1 MTKYRLAAALT
12 MLTASLATAHA
23 APLDA
28 TAAANVAANTYS
40 NVQQIRTRHIALDLA
55 VDFRKSE
62 LAGTVT
68 LELERIDPAAT
79 QVVLD
84 TQELD
89 IAKAETSVDG
99 EVWLKAPFTLGNSDE
114 VLGAPLTVTLPV
126 DATRVRV
133 TYSTRPQASG
143 LQWLPPAQT
152 LGRKLPFMFT
162 QSEAIHGRSWIPMQD
177 TPFVRATYEARIR
190 TPKGLRA
197 VMSAEM
203 QDKPDASGAW
213 TFKMPQAIPG
223 YLIALAV
230 GDIGFRAT
238 GPRTGVYA
246 EPGMLKKA
254 AYEFGETERTLELME
269 QAFGPYRWGRY
280 DILVLP
286 PSFPIGGME
295 NPRLTFA
302 TPTVITGDRM
312 LVSLVSHEL
321 AHSWSGNL
329 VTNASWN
336 DFWLN
341 EGFTEYLTYR
351 LLDMQFGQARGDME
365 RVLGLADL
373 KNSMS
378 HLDKIDWSLVR
389 SSPPKDPDAV
399 FSSVPYERGTLFLT
413 WLETQFGRSAFDAF
427 LRGWFDDHAFQSAT
441 TGQFVAALQDKL
453 MAQQP
458 GKVTQAQIDAWLN
471 QPEIPDFAVLPHSDA
486 LNKVDQQREAW
497 LSGKIKLEALP
508 ARQWNVH
515 EWQHFFEEMPAS
527 ATLEQIQALDARY
540 KLSRTHNA
548 IIASAWFRVA
558 IAHGDKPVLP
568 AVQRYLGSVG
578 RMRLITPLYRE
589 LMKTPEGKAYA
600 EQTYAKVKSGYNPI
614 AQQAVERVLKGEAGG

>member
-1 MTKYRLAAALT
+1 MTKYRLAAALA

-23 APLDA
+23 APPDA

-40 NVQQIRTRHIALDLA
+40 NVQQIRTTHIALDLA
-55 VDFRKSE
+55 VDFKKSK

-68 LELERIDPAAT
+68 LQLERIDPAAS

-84 TQELD
+84 TQDLD
-89 IAKAETSVDG
+89 IAKAETSADG
-99 EVWLKAPFTLGNSDE
+99 EVWLKAPFTLGQSDE
-114 VLGAPLTVTLPV
+114 VLGAPLSVALPA
-126 DATRVRV
+126 DAKQVRV

-152 LGRKLPFMFT
+152 LGKKQPFMFT

-177 TPFVRATYEARIR
+177 TPYVRATYEARIHA
-190 TPKGLRA
+190 PKGLRA

-213 TFKMPQAIPG
+213 AFKMPQAIPG

-230 GDIGFRAT
+230 GDIGFKAT

-373 KNSMS
+373 KESMS
-378 HLDKIDWSLVR
+378 HLEKIDWSLVR

-413 WLETQFGRSAFDAF
+413 WLEVQFGRPAFDAF

-441 TGQFVAALQDKL
+441 TGQFVAYLQDKL
-453 MAQQP
+453 MKQQP

-486 LNKVDQQREAW
+486 LNKVDEEREAW
-497 LSGKIKLEALP
+497 LSGKTKLDALP
-508 ARQWNVH
+508 AKQWNVH
-515 EWQHFFEEMPAS
+515 EWQHFFENMPAS
-527 ATLEQIQALDARY
+527 ATLQQVQALDARY
-540 KLSRTHNA
+540 KLSATHNA

-589 LMKTPEGKAYA
+589 LIKTPEGRTYA

-614 AQQAVERVLKGEAGG
+614 AQQAVERILKGEPGG